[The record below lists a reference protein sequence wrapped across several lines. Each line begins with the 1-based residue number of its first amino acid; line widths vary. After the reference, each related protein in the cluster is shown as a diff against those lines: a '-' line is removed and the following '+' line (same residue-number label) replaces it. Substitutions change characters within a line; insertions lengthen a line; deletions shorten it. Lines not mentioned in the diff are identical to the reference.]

1 MPFGGLLL
9 ASMAMSLGCRPGGP
23 KHQSAASREST
34 ELATRAARLD
44 SALAAPPD
52 TGKKKDEP
60 VARWVMPTT
69 LAEISGLALTPDG
82 RLFTHGDENARVA
95 ELDYRRGSIIKQ
107 FTLGSP
113 ALHGDFEAITWTPKG
128 LFLLESNGRLFEF
141 QEGADGAS
149 VGYTVHDLHL
159 KKECE
164 FEGLAYEPASGLM
177 LLACKRVK
185 PAMDKF
191 LVIYRWKLGEESA
204 APTTLTVPLEK
215 IIGDHKWEGFHPSD
229 ITIDPTSGNYV
240 LISSMEKAMVEI
252 TPKGDVVF
260 ARPLHGRHAQPEGV
274 AITKDGL
281 LLISDEAGKRSGAPA
296 ALTVYRWP

>member
-1 MPFGGLLL
+1 MQFGGLLL
-9 ASMAMSLGCRPGGP
+9 SILMGIACRPGGP
-23 KHQSAASREST
+23 KQSKAKSDSA
-34 ELATRAARLD
+34 ELAARASRLD

-60 VARWVMPTT
+60 VARWMMPTS

-82 RLFTHGDENARVA
+82 RLFTHNDENARVA
-95 ELDYRRGSIIKQ
+95 ELDYRRGSVVKQ
-107 FTLGSP
+107 FTLGAP

-164 FEGLAYEPASGLM
+164 FEGLTYESSSGLL

-185 PAMDKF
+185 PEMDKY
-191 LVIYRWKLGEESA
+191 LMIYRWKLDDDSA
-204 APTTLTVPLEK
+204 LPTNLTVPLEK
-215 IIGDHKWEGFHPSD
+215 IVGDHKWDGFHPSD

-260 ARPLHGRHAQPEGV
+260 ARALHGRHAQPEGV

-281 LLISDEAGKRSGAPA
+281 LLISDEAGKRSGSPA
-296 ALTVYRWP
+296 AITVYRWP